1 MKLAALVSGGKDS
14 VFALYTMKQEGHE
27 ITQILTMMPE
37 RTDSYMFH
45 HPNVHLTAMQ
55 AELMDI
61 PQIIGK
67 TKGEKEKELKDLEK
81 LISKVKGKV
90 DGIVTGALYS
100 NYQKERIDAI
110 AKKLGMRSEAPL
122 WNIDLVKY
130 WSLLLENKFAVIITA
145 VAAEGLD
152 ESWLGRKID
161 EKAVKELIGISKKNK
176 INIAGEGG
184 EFETFVLDCPL
195 FSKRI
200 EIVEAHKEWKGDS
213 GVYVIECART
223 VQKQIISFHSKLFSP
238 ELL

>member
-1 MKLAALVSGGKDS
+1 MTMKLAALVSGGKDS

-37 RTDSYMFH
+37 CTDSYMFH

-67 TKGEKEKELKDLEK
+67 TKGEKEKELKDLKK

-200 EIVEAHKEWKGDS
+200 EIVEAHKEWRGDS
-213 GVYVIECART
+213 GVYVIECAKT
-223 VQKQIISFHSKLFSP
+223 VQK
-238 ELL
+238 

>member
-14 VFALYTMKQEGHE
+14 IFAMYAMKQKCHQ
-27 ITQILTMMPE
+27 ITHILTMMPTRE
-37 RTDSYMFH
+37 DSYMFH

-55 AELMDI
+55 AELMGI

-67 TKGEKEKELKDLEK
+67 TKGEKEKELKDLEA
-81 LISKVKGKV
+81 LIAKVKGKV

-100 NYQKERIDAI
+100 NYQKVRIDAI
-110 AKKLGMRSEAPL
+110 AKKLGLKSEAPL
-122 WNIDLVKY
+122 WNIDLKHY
-130 WSLLLENKFAVIITA
+130 WNLLLENKFEVIITA

-161 EKAVKELIGISKKNK
+161 EKAVSELIKISEKNK

-200 EIVEAHKEWKGDS
+200 EIIEARKVWKGNS
-213 GVYVIECART
+213 GVYNIDCART
-223 VQKQIISFHSKLFSP
+223 IPK
-238 ELL
+238 

>member
-14 VFALYTMKQEGHE
+14 IFAIYAMKHKSHE
-27 ITQILTMMPE
+27 ITHILTMMPA
-37 RTDSYMFH
+37 RPDSYMFH

-55 AELMDI
+55 AEIMGI
-61 PQIIGK
+61 PQITGK
-67 TKGEKEKELKDLEK
+67 TKGEKEKELKDLEA
-81 LISKVKGKV
+81 LIAKVKGKV

-100 NYQKERIDAI
+100 NYQKERIDTI
-110 AKKLGMRSEAPL
+110 AKKLGLKSEAPL
-122 WNIDLVKY
+122 WNMDLVKY
-130 WSLLLENKFAVIITA
+130 WKMLLENKFEVIITA

-161 EKAVKELIGISKKNK
+161 KKAVKELVEISKKNK

-195 FSKRI
+195 FSKKI
-200 EIVEAHKEWKGDS
+200 EIVEAHKEWKGNS

-223 VQKQIISFHSKLFSP
+223 IPKK
-238 ELL
+238 